1 MKQLIPL
8 VALCATACAQPN
20 YVPFNGFAQGTS
32 YSIMVNDPP
41 AGLNAKIDS
50 VFAQIDLTFSMF
62 NPASLVSL
70 INKGETDTSTPLF
83 DDLFAVAK
91 ETNRATEG
99 WFDPTVAPLVD
110 AWGFGA
116 GAQQASPNVDSIMA
130 FTGMDKVRIEA
141 GRIIKDDPRL
151 RLDFSSIAKGF
162 TVDCLAEMLEDEGIA
177 HYMVEVGGEV
187 RARGVNA
194 RGTAWRIGID
204 KPSFGLVNE
213 RETVIPL
220 GGASTLAGSF
230 AGVPA
235 AIATSG
241 NYRNW
246 FVDEQGRTRVH
257 IIDPKTGSPALGE
270 ILSVSIVAPLCA
282 VADAWATGLVACGT
296 MENAHRLLANL
307 PRDMEFYIIHSSPDN
322 AQGMAAF
329 HSSGF
334 PIADA
339 AGNER

>member
-1 MKQLIPL
+1 MKQIIPL
-8 VALCATACAQPN
+8 VALCAAACSQPN

-41 AGLNAKIDS
+41 AGLDTKIDA
-50 VFAQIDLTFSMF
+50 VFSEIDLTLSMF
-62 NPASLVSL
+62 NPASIVSRV
-70 INKGETDTSTPLF
+70 NRGETDATTPLF
-83 DDLFAVAK
+83 EKCFTLAK
-91 ETNRATEG
+91 EANIATEG

-116 GAQQASPNVDSIMA
+116 GAQQASPNVDSIMV

-151 RLDFSSIAKGF
+151 RLDFSSIAKGL
-162 TVDCLAEMLEDEGIA
+162 TIDCLAEMLDNEGVTD
-177 HYMVEVGGEV
+177 YMVEVGGDV
-187 RARGVNA
+187 RTKGVNP

-213 RETVIPL
+213 RETVISL
-220 GGASTLAGSF
+220 GGAPPLAGSF
-230 AGVPA
+230 TDIPA

-246 FVDEQGRTRVH
+246 FVDDQGRTRVH
-257 IIDPKTGSPALGE
+257 IIDPKTGTPALGE
-270 ILSVSIVAPLCA
+270 ILSASIVAPLCA
-282 VADAWATGLVACGT
+282 VADAWATGLVACGP
-296 MENAHRLLANL
+296 MENVHRLLANL
-307 PRDMEFYIIHSSPDN
+307 PRDMEFYIIHSTPDD
-322 AQGMAAF
+322 AKGMAAF
-329 HSSGF
+329 HSRGF
-334 PIADA
+334 PIADD